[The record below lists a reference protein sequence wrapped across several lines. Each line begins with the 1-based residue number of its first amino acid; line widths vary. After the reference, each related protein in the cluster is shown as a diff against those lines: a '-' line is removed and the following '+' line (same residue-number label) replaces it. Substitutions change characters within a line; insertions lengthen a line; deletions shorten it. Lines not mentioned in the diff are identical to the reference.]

1 MTVAHAAIDVARPVD
16 EVFAVLTDPTRT
28 PVWSSSAVEE
38 RWLTPPPH
46 GIGSRRLAVTKGF
59 GRRSE
64 NVAEVTA
71 YEENRAWTMTSVS
84 GPRFVA
90 SATFAPIT
98 GGTHI
103 DFTWRFDLGRPLRVV
118 EPIVMRAFMHSFK
131 RDLGTLK
138 ALLESREL

>member
-1 MTVAHAAIDVARPVD
+1 MTEAHAAIDVARPVD
-16 EVFAVLTDPTRT
+16 EVFAVLTDPTKT

-38 RWLTPPPH
+38 RWLTPPPY

-71 YEENRAWTMTSVS
+71 YEENRGWTMTSVS

-90 SATFAPIT
+90 SAAFEPIT
-98 GGTHI
+98 GGTRI
-103 DFTWRFDLGRPLRVV
+103 DFSWRFDLGGPLRAFEPLVV
-118 EPIVMRAFMHSFK
+118 RVFMRSFE
-131 RDLGTLK
+131 RDLPTLK
-138 ALLESREL
+138 RLLESGEL